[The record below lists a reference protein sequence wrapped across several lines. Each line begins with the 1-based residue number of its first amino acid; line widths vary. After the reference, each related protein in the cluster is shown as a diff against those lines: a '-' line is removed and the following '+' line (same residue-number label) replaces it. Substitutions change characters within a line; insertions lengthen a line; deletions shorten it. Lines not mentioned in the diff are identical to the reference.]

1 LLLASPNVAELRL
14 KIGVT
19 MTSIT
24 RSSLE
29 RDKFLRRPVVD
40 VVPTPK
46 ELIERARRLQPQI
59 RAEAAEAE
67 RRGFYST
74 ELNALFCEAG
84 FHRLLTPR
92 KYGGYELDVASFY
105 AIMVE
110 IAVGDP
116 ATGWCLGLGAS
127 VALYATSYFP
137 AEAQDQIFSDGPDF
151 IAPLVG
157 KPEMPGG
164 TASAVP
170 GGYRVSGKWRY
181 SSGVPYSNYF
191 LGFVE
196 VVGESVA
203 ERRVATVIVPHG
215 DYTVLDDWG
224 GMLGQRAS
232 GSNTVV
238 IEEAVIPPEFVLFDT
253 TYGETSVQGSGK
265 SPVHENPMY
274 RGMFAPFGTGVLVCT
289 QVGAAKAALAEFER
303 IARATRPHFAQHLFK
318 YEHHDW
324 QRIFGLALSMT
335 SAAEILLIQSGEM
348 FMAQCRAQ
356 AAGERGTRPADAMR
370 LVGIQHQA
378 ARLSWEAGIELFRSA
393 GSSSAMD
400 GEPMQR
406 FFRDLATFRTNANH
420 QLDFTATNI
429 GRVAFGLPLEG

>member
-1 LLLASPNVAELRL
+1 MIS
-14 KIGVT
+14 T
-19 MTSIT
+19 
-24 RSSLE
+24 
-29 RDKFLRRPVVD
+29 
-40 VVPTPK
+40 
-46 ELIERARRLQPQI
+46 
-59 RAEAAEAE
+59 AAEARDPRPFLRYPVTAKPPSVE
-67 RRGFYST
+67 ELVRRARELQPLIRSEAAASEKRGYYSA
-74 ELNALFCEAG
+74 ELNARFGAAG

-105 AIMVE
+105 RIMVE

-127 VALYATSYFP
+127 VALYACSYFSVD
-137 AEAQDQIFSDGPDF
+137 AQDLIFAGGPDF

-164 TASAVP
+164 TATPVE

-191 LGFVE
+191 LGFVK
-196 VVGESVA
+196 VA
-203 ERRVATVIVPHG
+203 EEAGSDTRVATVVVPKG
-215 DYTVLDDWG
+215 GYEMLDDWG

-232 GSNTVV
+232 GSNTVI
-238 IEEAVIPPEFVLFDT
+238 IEGAVIPQEFVLFDT
-253 TYGETSVQGSGK
+253 AYGEASSDRSAK
-265 SPVHENPMY
+265 PPVHENPMY
-274 RGMFAPFGTGVLVCT
+274 SGMFAPFGTGVLVCT
-289 QVGAAKAALAEFER
+289 QVGAAKAALAEYER
-303 IARATRPHFAQHLFK
+303 IARTSRPHFAQQQFK

-335 SAAEILLIQSGEM
+335 CAAETLLIQSGEM
-348 FMAQCRAQ
+348 FMAQC
-356 AAGERGTRPADAMR
+356 AAHANVTNATINADAMR

-378 ARLSWEAGIELFRSA
+378 ARLAWEAGIELFRSA

-429 GRVAFGLPLEG
+429 GRAAFGLPPGS